1 MNLIESLAL
10 VAIAAALLFF
20 GRGRNGDALPFL
32 QKGYGMAAYL
42 FAMVVFA
49 LFVAG
54 IEGTAVNLG
63 WLR

>member
-10 VAIAAALLFF
+10 LAIAAALLFF

-32 QKGYGMAAYL
+32 QKGIAAYM
-42 FAMVVFA
+42 FAIVVFA